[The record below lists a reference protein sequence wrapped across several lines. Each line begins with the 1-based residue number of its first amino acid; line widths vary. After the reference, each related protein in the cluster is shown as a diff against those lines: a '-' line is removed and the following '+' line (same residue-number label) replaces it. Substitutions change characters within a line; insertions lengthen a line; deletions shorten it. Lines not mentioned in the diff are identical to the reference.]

1 MPAPA
6 ESEVESHWL
15 LCWTSCS
22 LCSEWQCPRSGLADL
37 GQQARSAQKDMREL
51 KREMMSLVW
60 NETSLLFCLVF
71 RDLVV

>member
-1 MPAPA
+1 
-6 ESEVESHWL
+6 
-15 LCWTSCS
+15 
-22 LCSEWQCPRSGLADL
+22 LADL
-37 GQQARSAQKDMREL
+37 GQQVRSAQKDMREL